1 MIASF
6 FQSLEEHR
14 VAYLLISGQATVLYG
29 AATFSEDIDLWVNPA
44 TENVDRFRDALAAA
58 GGRYYK
64 LTPPLEPG
72 FYNAGHGFHF
82 TFGHSPGEEVFLDV
96 MTCPPR
102 TRAFAAAF
110 AECRHFPTG
119 WGVLPTVGI
128 PDLVELKKTQRLA
141 DYPIISALTLRHLE
155 GRSAEVSGADLAWA
169 AANLFTIDSV
179 FAFSEA
185 FPQWVDSAPSG
196 TSPCLLAISGRSL
209 DGFPDEGLVE
219 IGQWLAEAVARH
231 QLADR
236 RHWRRII
243 AELRELRAQGQL
255 MTEGAPVR

>member
-6 FQSLEEHR
+6 FQSLEEHH

-29 AATFSEDIDLWVNPA
+29 AATFSEDIDLWLNPA
-44 TENVDRFRDALAAA
+44 TENVERFRNALAAA

-64 LTPPLEPG
+64 LTPPLEPT
-72 FYNAGHGFHF
+72 FVNAGHVFHF
-82 TFGHSPGEEVFLDV
+82 TLGNAPGDEVFLDV
-96 MTCPPR
+96 MARPPR
-102 TRAFAAAF
+102 TREFSAAF
-110 AECRHFPTG
+110 AECRHFPTE

-128 PDLVELKKTQRLA
+128 PDLVELKKTQRLG

-155 GRSAEVSGADLAWA
+155 ERSAAVSGADLAWA
-169 AANLFTIDSV
+169 AANLFTIDSF
-179 FAFSEA
+179 FAFSQA
-185 FPQWVDSAPSG
+185 FPQWIHSAPPG
-196 TSPCLLAISGRSL
+196 TPPSLLATASRPL
-209 DGFPDEGLVE
+209 DEFPDEVLAE
-219 IGQWLAEAVARH
+219 ISQWIAEAVARH

-236 RHWRRII
+236 LHWRKII